1 MTHAS
6 PLRPEHEPRD
16 AEAYVAEAE
25 ARAWEVADVPAE
37 TPLISIDKVGV
48 IGAGTMGGG
57 IAMNF
62 ASAGVPVTI
71 AETRQEALDRGL
83 ATVRRNYERSA
94 QRGRFTQEE
103 AEVRI
108 ARITGTLRMED
119 LADCDLVIEAVF
131 EDMGLKKDIFRRL
144 DSIVKPGAIL
154 ASNTSGLDIDEIAAV
169 TSRPEAVIGLHFFS
183 PANVMKLLEIVR
195 ADKTSSSVVATAMHM
210 ARTIGKI
217 AVLVGVCPGFVGN
230 RMLYPR
236 QLQAQALLDRGLM
249 PWDIDQ
255 ALNAFGF
262 KMGPFQMADLAGL
275 DIGWT
280 KGQTEGD
287 PIRNALC
294 EMDRRGQKTGAGYYD
309 YDAERRPAPS
319 PVVEKLI
326 AERAPRSGQPQAKLS
341 QQEIIDTLIF
351 PMINEGAKILEEGK
365 AQRAS
370 DIDVVW
376 LYGYGWPKDKGGPM
390 YYGDQV
396 GIDRVVAKAEELGR
410 TSDYFAPAPLLTRMA
425 SQGGRFTD

>member
-1 MTHAS
+1 MTDTLTS
-6 PLRPEHEPRD
+6 PTR
-16 AEAYVAEAE
+16 AEGVNAYVAEAE
-25 ARAWEVADVPAE
+25 ARAWEVADLAADIA
-37 TPLISIDKVGV
+37 LIPIAKVGV

-62 ASAGVPVTI
+62 ASAGTPVTI
-71 AETRQEALDRGL
+71 VETRQDALDRGL

-94 QRGRFTQEE
+94 QRGRFSLEE
-103 AEVRI
+103 AERRI
-108 ARITGTLRMED
+108 GHISGSLRMED
-119 LADCDLVIEAVF
+119 LADCDLIIEAVF
-131 EDMGLKKDIFRRL
+131 EDMGLKKDIFARL
-144 DSIVKPGAIL
+144 DRIAKPGAIL

-183 PANVMKLLEIVR
+183 PANVMKLLEVVR
-195 ADKTSSSVVATAMHM
+195 GDKTSESVVATAMQM
-210 ARTIGKI
+210 AKTIGKT

-236 QLQAQALLDRGLM
+236 QLRAQALLARGLA
-249 PWDIDQ
+249 PWDVDR
-255 ALNAFGF
+255 ALNSFGF

-280 KGQTEGD
+280 KGQTAGD
-287 PIRNALC
+287 PINNALC
-294 EMDRRGQKTGAGYYD
+294 EMGRRGQKTGAGFYD

-319 PVVEKLI
+319 PVVEQLI
-326 AERAPRSGQPQAKLS
+326 KEHAARSGQPPASLS
-341 QQEIIDTLIF
+341 EEEIIETLIF
-351 PMINEGAKILEEGK
+351 PMVNEGAKILHEGK

-390 YYGDQV
+390 YYADQV
-396 GIDRVVAKAEELGR
+396 GLDRVLAKAEELGR
-410 TSDYFAPAPLLTRMA
+410 SSDYFAPSPLLREMA
-425 SQGGRFTD
+425 SSGRSFT